1 VDARTGPL
9 EFWDAI
15 LRRIY
20 AATDVETLART
31 VVAEA
36 PKLIGSVHA
45 SFNAMAPSVPW
56 AQIWMDRGD
65 DPERLQ
71 RSFAAHMHE
80 HPAVRNFLRTGDPTT
95 HAISD
100 FASARVFQATQL
112 YQQLYRE
119 LGVRDQMGFCLGPP
133 GRENFALAL
142 GRERRSFTATDRRW
156 MERLRPH
163 VGQALDNARAFERLN
178 RRLQGAV
185 EGASALGHALVVLDQ
200 ALRPVVYPTAAERL
214 LQRFL
219 PRPWGSEAA
228 LPGDLLRWLRVSL
241 AASAPARWR
250 VPEGSGASRSPWI
263 LTRGGERLVVRARFD
278 PETQETTLLLERR
291 TAPDAT
297 GHLRAQG
304 LTARE
309 VEVVLALEQGKRNA
323 EIAAALGISPQTV
336 RKHLE
341 NIFAKLG
348 VHTRTAAVA
357 ALHADPEPEA

>member
-142 GRERRSFTATDRRW
+142 GREGRSFTATDRRW

-263 LTRGGERLVVRARFD
+263 LTRGGERLVVRAKPSLRPR
-278 PETQETTLLLERR
+278 PEAVGEFQ
-291 TAPDAT
+291 
-297 GHLRAQG
+297 Q
-304 LTARE
+304 
-309 VEVVLALEQGKRNA
+309 
-323 EIAAALGISPQTV
+323 AAAGEELTRVGHIDVDGDVRFRASHVVGSCAVSGASLRLGWALAAQSAA
-336 RKHLE
+336 RSRDSRY
-341 NIFAKLG
+341 AKP
-348 VHTRTAAVA
+348 HR
-357 ALHADPEPEA
+357 PY